1 MKRVGILIALVLAGC
16 AASEPQAV
24 RQPLPEPPKRV
35 ESLSILLPR
44 PSSEEDAAYLGL
56 EGSSDSF
63 RMDQIKARVLVVEV
77 FDMYCRFC
85 QGAAPKVDQVFE
97 LNRHA
102 GFGDDVK
109 MIGIG
114 RLNTELEVSAFRE
127 KYKVK
132 FPLFPDKDLSITR
145 ALQAQDEGTP
155 HFMVFRM
162 GPGDGVQ
169 VVYARTGAFEDPQA
183 FYQAVL
189 EHSGLRKE

>member
-1 MKRVGILIALVLAGC
+1 MNRVGILLALLVAGC
-16 AASEPQAV
+16 AAREPQAV
-24 RQPLPEPPKRV
+24 RPPPEQPKTV

-56 EGSSDSF
+56 AGSSDSF
-63 RMDQIKARVLVVEV
+63 RMDEIKARVLVVEV

-85 QGAAPKVDQVFE
+85 QGMAPKVDQVFE

-114 RLNTELEVSAFRE
+114 RMNTELEVSTFRE
-127 KYKVK
+127 KFKVR

-145 ALQAQDEGTP
+145 ALQAQDKGTP
-155 HFMVFRM
+155 HFIVLRM
-162 GPGDGVQ
+162 GPQDGAQ
-169 VVYARTGAFEDPQA
+169 VVYARTGAFEDPKA
-183 FYQAVL
+183 FYETVL
-189 EHSGLRKE
+189 DRSGLRKE